1 MEVHVSC
8 LKMSDQRVNMTIAL
22 RVKNPTRIKPTK
34 NRQGRRK
41 YKLQNHECLL
51 IIFKTNPQM
60 MAITVTTKNHRLCQR
75 KRRFNNKENMRCICR
90 RKRRRR
96 RRKNKRKI
104 IKNSTADST
113 DYLQTNS
120 LTLKGIYST
129 PKNEKQILPKGK
141 LLY

>member
-96 RRKNKRKI
+96 RKNKSKI
-104 IKNSTADST
+104 IRNSRGELT
-113 DYLQTNS
+113 DNRQTKS
-120 LTLKGIYST
+120 IYST

-141 LLY
+141 LLFKGD